1 MPEFFALS
9 PADRREALAV
19 AADASGRPIHLLEK
33 DVWVVWA
40 LKTLF
45 ESAHGTHLVFKG
57 GTSLSKGYGVIRRFS
72 EDVDLTYDI
81 RTIASDLL
89 GKSGATLPRSKS
101 QAKKWTD
108 AIRARLPKFLSNE
121 IAPLLTESL
130 GSQGLPASVETD
142 GDKIYLKYDP
152 LASGYGY
159 VTPAVTLEFG
169 ARATGEPNELRDIVC
184 DAAEDLPTVAFP
196 TARPSL
202 MRPERTFWEK
212 ATAIHVYC
220 HKGNFRGRDRF
231 ARHWH
236 DLTRLDA
243 AGYAASAIEDRA
255 LAKDVADHKAV
266 FFAEKNQA
274 AEAIDYHHAVN
285 GSLQLVP
292 SDDALAALAEDYAGM
307 VGDGLLFD
315 EAVPFEKLL
324 EACQSIQDRAN
335 ATETQ

>member
-1 MPEFFALS
+1 MAEFFALS

-19 AADASGRPIHLLEK
+19 AADSSGRPIHLLEK

-40 LKTLF
+40 LKALF
-45 ESAHGTHLVFKG
+45 ESVHGTHLVFKG
-57 GTSLSKGYGVIRRFS
+57 GTSLSKGYGVIGRFS

-81 RTIASDLL
+81 RIIAGDLI
-89 GKSGATLPRSKS
+89 GKSGAILPRSKS

-108 AIRARLPKFLSNE
+108 EIRARLPRLLSNE
-121 IAPLLTESL
+121 IAPLLTQLL
-130 GSQGLPASVETD
+130 GSQGLPASVETVAE
-142 GDKIYLKYDP
+142 KIFVKYDP

-159 VTPAVTLEFG
+159 VKPTVTLEFG
-169 ARATGEPNELRDIVC
+169 ARATGEPCEQRDVDC
-184 DAAEDLPTVAFP
+184 DAASYLPSVAFP

-220 HKGNFRGRDRF
+220 HRGEFRGGDRF

-243 AGYAASAIEDRA
+243 TGYAASAIENSA
-255 LAKDVADHKAV
+255 LAKDVADHKTV

-274 AEAIDYHHAVN
+274 AEVIDYHHAVN
-285 GSLQLVP
+285 GSLLLVP
-292 SDDALAALAEDYAGM
+292 RDDALAALAEDYAGM
-307 VGDGLLFD
+307 VDDGLLLD
-315 EAVPFEKLL
+315 EAVPFENLL
-324 EACQSIQDRAN
+324 KACQSILGACR
-335 ATETQ
+335 T

>member
-9 PADRREALAV
+9 SADRREALAV
-19 AADASGRPIHLLEK
+19 AADASGRPIYLLEK

-81 RTIASDLL
+81 RKIASDLL
-89 GKSGATLPRSKS
+89 EKSGATLPRSKS

-108 AIRARLPKFLSNE
+108 AIRARLPKFLINE
-121 IAPLLTESL
+121 IAPLLTEAL
-130 GSQGLPASVETD
+130 GTQDLPASVETD

-159 VTPAVTLEFG
+159 VTPAVMLEFG
-169 ARATGEPNELRDIVC
+169 ARATGEPNEKRDVIC
-184 DAAEDLPTVAFP
+184 DAASYLPTVAFP
-196 TARPSL
+196 TVRPSL
-202 MRPERTFWEK
+202 MRPERTFCEK

-220 HKGNFRGRDRF
+220 HRGEFRGGDRF

-236 DLTRLDA
+236 DVTRLDA
-243 AGYAASAIEDRA
+243 AGYATSAIEDSA
-255 LAKDVADHKAV
+255 LAKNVADHKAV
-266 FFAEKNQA
+266 FFAEKYHA
-274 AEAIDYHHAVN
+274 AEVIDYHQAIN

-292 SDDALAALAEDYAGM
+292 RDDALASLAEDYAGM
-307 VGDGLLFD
+307 VNDGLLLD
-315 EAVPFEKLL
+315 EAAPFETLL
-324 EACQSIQDRAN
+324 EVCKAIQDRAN
-335 ATETQ
+335 AIAT